1 MSTQQEQ
8 QQDFYGE
15 SFLPPSVPKEAPVTF
30 PLTGPRTP
38 EEAKRFWRFHVHPS
52 FACRCEGSLWGND
65 RETAVFESESF
76 TSCRIKPLAG
86 LESHV
91 LLSGEGTYDWTPL
104 PLASEGSP
112 SIVRA
117 GEGGPHFL
125 VQFGEF
131 PRLSPPVSCHI
142 DPTAPFTVQQTPSLY
157 TITQADKVWFLLRKD
172 LSGRTSFLTF
182 SFSDIAWTV
191 NLRVVTV
198 GEKGG
203 R

>member
-1 MSTQQEQ
+1 MSA
-8 QQDFYGE
+8 QQDEDFYD
-15 SFLPPSVPKEAPVTF
+15 SSVLPPSVPKEAPVTF
-30 PLTGPRTP
+30 PLTGPRTS
-38 EEAKRFWRFHVHPS
+38 EEAKRFWRFHVYPS
-52 FACRCEGSLWGND
+52 FACRCEGGVWGND

-104 PLASEGSP
+104 HSEGT
-112 SIVRA
+112 
-117 GEGGPHFL
+117 PHFL

-172 LSGRTSFLTF
+172 PSGRTSFLTF

>member
-1 MSTQQEQ
+1 MNHQEE
-8 QQDFYGE
+8 DFYSG
-15 SFLPPSVPKEAPVTF
+15 SVLTPSVPKEAPVTF

-38 EEAKRFWRFHVHPS
+38 EEAKRFWRFHVYPS
-52 FACRCEGSLWGND
+52 LACRCKGSLWGND

-76 TSCRIKPLAG
+76 TSCRIKPLDPTCN

-91 LLSGEGTYDWTPL
+91 LLSGDGTYDWTPL
-104 PLASEGSP
+104 ASEGT
-112 SIVRA
+112 
-117 GEGGPHFL
+117 PHFL

-131 PRLSPPVSCHI
+131 PRLSPPVSCPI
-142 DPTAPFTVQQTPSLY
+142 DPTAPFTVEQTPSLY

-172 LSGRTSFLTF
+172 CEGRTSFLTF

-198 GEKGG
+198 GEKGE